1 MLVATLPFLAA
12 HMKRFARSNVGA
24 LIIRIGLGVYSTII
38 ILRNP
43 QNPILIIKASTLC
56 PWCWESRPKSPPGCR
71 ASRLSRPSNT
81 AFGLTASRT
90 QPSVTMGKSAIPYS
104 LRDRSLLSPAY
115 TYAYTLILIHI
126 YIYIYLFICL
136 VVHIYIYILTHI
148 HVYIHIYIY
157 IYPDMYVYT
166 CICKYYTTISPKTSL
181 SWLWGPNMDPLGKQ
195 GC

>member
-1 MLVATLPFLAA
+1 
-12 HMKRFARSNVGA
+12 MKRFARSNVGA

-126 YIYIYLFICL
+126 YIHIYIYIYIFYLFIYL
-136 VVHIYIYILTHI
+136 VVHIYIYIYIYILTHI

-157 IYPDMYVYT
+157 IFIYPDMYVYT
-166 CICKYYTTISPKTSL
+166 CICKYYTTISPKDIL
-181 SWLWGPNMDPLGKQ
+181 IVALGT
-195 GC
+195 